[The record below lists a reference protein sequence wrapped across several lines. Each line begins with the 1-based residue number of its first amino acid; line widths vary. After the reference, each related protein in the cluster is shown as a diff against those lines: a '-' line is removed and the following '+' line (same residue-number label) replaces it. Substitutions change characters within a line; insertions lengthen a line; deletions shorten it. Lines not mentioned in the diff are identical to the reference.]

1 MIMIV
6 QIVGKTTCIM
16 QMQKQRSADIQFK
29 FISKLFDVLTKFWWR
44 KIKLQKNSLWH

>member
-1 MIMIV
+1 MIV
-6 QIVGKTTCIM
+6 QIVGKTTCM